1 MFDMNW
7 NEKKCEWVFYNISGN
22 IFIIDK
28 DYNMFDMIWD
38 ENKGEWVFY
47 NIYCY
52 RKELEHIDTRFKG
65 KYDYKNVVVKTKL
78 KNKASDKWLGK
89 SEISSGIPY
98 GVVVFDLDYEE
109 RYETNFYRP
118 IEGICGENSNYEI
131 SLNEWKGQKTLQLKI
146 KLKDDINTEIKNV
159 LRDCYDNKIII
170 DFGFDYILVIEDLP
184 LYSYM
189 SIIDE
194 TKHNN
199 NYPIKYYYY
208 DDDYVKNY
216 ISKRQRRDE
225 FDDLIS
231 IITGMKKDDTDNKVN
246 KKKRLEDEKDV
257 DYKYAPAYLKYLKEK
272 NPDFFGEQYEKD
284 LIIRRERA
292 EKNKIIR
299 AKKKAKQDKL
309 DEIKRQEQEK
319 LDEIKRQEQNKLNEI
334 KRQEQERLDEIER
347 QEQERLDEIK
357 RQEKE
362 RLDEIKRQEQEQGKI
377 FLDFLEQ
384 NKDIILARIKE
395 LEKQDEINKKMEK
408 ILTKK

>member
-1 MFDMNW
+1 MN
-7 NEKKCEWVFYNISGN
+7 
-22 IFIIDK
+22 
-28 DYNMFDMIWD
+28 
-38 ENKGEWVFY
+38 
-47 NIYCY
+47 
-52 RKELEHIDTRFKG
+52 
-65 KYDYKNVVVKTKL
+65 
-78 KNKASDKWLGK
+78 
-89 SEISSGIPY
+89 
-98 GVVVFDLDYEE
+98 
-109 RYETNFYRP
+109 
-118 IEGICGENSNYEI
+118 
-131 SLNEWKGQKTLQLKI
+131 
-146 KLKDDINTEIKNV
+146 
-159 LRDCYDNKIII
+159 
-170 DFGFDYILVIEDLP
+170 
-184 LYSYM
+184 SYF

-194 TKHNN
+194 TKYNN

-208 DDDYVKNY
+208 DDEYVKNY
-216 ISKRQRRDE
+216 ISKRQKRDE
-225 FDDLIS
+225 FDDLIG
-231 IITGMKKDDTDNKVN
+231 IIAGMEKKETDNKV
-246 KKKRLEDEKDV
+246 KEKKRLEDEKDV

-309 DEIKRQEQEK
+309 DEIKRQEQDK
-319 LDEIKRQEQNKLNEI
+319 LNEIKRQEQDKLNEI

-362 RLDEIKRQEQEQGKI
+362 MLDEIKRQEQEQGKI

-384 NKDIILARIKE
+384 NKDKILARIKE

>member
-1 MFDMNW
+1 
-7 NEKKCEWVFYNISGN
+7 
-22 IFIIDK
+22 
-28 DYNMFDMIWD
+28 MFDMIWD

-52 RKELEHIDTRFKG
+52 SKEIEHIDKSFKG

-98 GVVVFDLDYEE
+98 GVVVFDLEYEE
-109 RYETNFYRP
+109 RYT
-118 IEGICGENSNYEI
+118 IENWNDRGYWLPEGLPVKCYEI
-131 SLNEWKGQKTLQLKI
+131 SLNEWKGRKTLQLKI
-146 KLKDDINTEIKNV
+146 KRKDDINMEIKNV
-159 LRDCYDNKIII
+159 LRDCYDNMIII
-170 DFGFDYILVIEDLP
+170 DFGFDYVLVIEDIP
-184 LYSYM
+184 MNSYF

-208 DDDYVKNY
+208 DDEYVKKY
-216 ISKRQRRDE
+216 ITKRQGRDG

-231 IITGMKKDDTDNKVN
+231 NITDMKKDETDNKVE

-257 DYKYAPAYLKYLKEK
+257 DFKYAPAYLKYLKEK

-284 LIIRRERA
+284 LIIRRELA

-299 AKKKAKQDKL
+299 AKKKARQDKLDEIKRREQDKL
-309 DEIKRQEQEK
+309 DEIKRQEQER
-319 LDEIKRQEQNKLNEI
+319 LDEIERQEQDKLDEI

-347 QEQERLDEIK
+347 QEQERLDEI
-357 RQEKE
+357 E
-362 RLDEIKRQEQEQGKI
+362 RQEQEKCKI
-377 FLDFLEQ
+377 FFRLLEQ
-384 NKDIILARIKE
+384 NKDKILAKIKE
-395 LEKQDEINKKMEK
+395 LEKQDEINKKIEK
-408 ILTKK
+408 IFTKK